1 MGEIFYSK
9 NRYWIVLFLGI
20 LFFLAI
26 ILSSYSYLISFL
38 LILLFFLFLLFF
50 LSPLFGV
57 YLMALFL
64 PVTGFALTYSP
75 LEIPFID
82 LLSLLV
88 LSSFLIRHIYIYFF
102 SLEKEKIKFPQG
114 GAFLFFF
121 LATLLSGLFSKDI
134 FDSLWYSFRW
144 ILFFYLAFVVLPFNT
159 IKNLVNLKRVL
170 TFISLGGFLVALMG
184 LVSLFLQ
191 DWQDSFFR
199 VKPLFLFG
207 DWIFGENYNL
217 LAEFLILSSFIVLSL
232 KYWFNSFRISRFLN
246 VLAVFLIFINFLTFG
261 RTAWITIFLQ
271 IFIYLAIEFLLI
283 KKRKIILKEFILVS
297 FLALILIAP
306 FFVKMLSL
314 QEANVSSTENR
325 LLLTQ
330 ISWSSF
336 WERPLVGHGSGSF
349 VSLVEDNIRF
359 VAKYGDPLDSHGFGQ
374 KVLAENG
381 ILGTIAFL
389 LFLFFIFR
397 KIYLGLIS
405 NQKDY
410 KLLLPLFVASFG
422 GFFYQLFNTSYYK
435 GRVWLPIA
443 IALIAVELIDKNKGK
458 DKND

>member
-50 LSPLFGV
+50 LSPLFVV
-57 YLMALFL
+57 YLIALFL